1 MAHDEYFLPKYPD
14 HIRVVAIKIFQLKQS
29 RHEIP

>member
-14 HIRVVAIKIFQLKQS
+14 HIRVVAIKIFQLQTKS
-29 RHEIP
+29 A